1 MPPLEQEWNV
11 ELGLSTRV
19 FSRIRLPFD
28 LAESLHVL
36 LFEWPKVDRPKK
48 PVRLLHISDLHFGPP
63 YVEEV
68 GEAALRIAET
78 IHADAIIIS
87 GDLTQ
92 RAKREQF
99 EAAKQ
104 YMERLP
110 KAPQLVIPGNH
121 DVPLYRVFERIFRP
135 HALYQEIISEELNP
149 VLRIEGAVIVGLDS
163 TAPRSAISNG
173 QIFKW
178 QLDGCESAFRD
189 APNGSARIVVAH
201 HHFAPAP
208 DYLRDSNM
216 PNAKRAIERF
226 ADLNVD
232 MILGGHLHRA
242 YIGNSLDF
250 YPGSHR
256 DRGIIIA
263 QCGTTTSRRGRGRER
278 EKNSLNQIVIADET
292 ITITHY
298 IYFHEREAFE
308 AVSRHSFR
316 RGSFSEPMAFDL

>member
-1 MPPLEQEWNV
+1 MDPTEKP
-11 ELGLSTRV
+11 
-19 FSRIRLPFD
+19 IRL
-28 LAESLHVL
+28 LQ
-36 LFEWPKVDRPKK
+36 
-48 PVRLLHISDLHFGPP
+48 ISDLHFGPP
-63 YVEEV
+63 YVEQV
-68 GEAALRIAET
+68 GEAALRMAISL
-78 IHADAIIIS
+78 HPDAIIIN

-99 EAAKQ
+99 VAAKQ

-110 KAPQLVIPGNH
+110 HVPQLVIPGNH
-121 DVPLYRVFERIFRP
+121 DVPLYRVVERLFDP
-135 HALYQEIISEELNP
+135 HRLYREIISEELNP
-149 VLRIEGAVIVGLDS
+149 VLRIDGAVIVGLDS
-163 TAPRSAISNG
+163 TAPRRAISNG

-178 QLDGCESAFRD
+178 QLDHCERALNETPS
-189 APNGSARIVVAH
+189 GIARIVVAH

-208 DYLRDSNM
+208 DHLRDSNM

-226 ADLNVD
+226 ADLKVD

-263 QCGTTTSRRGRGRER
+263 QCGTTTSRRGRGREQ
-278 EKNSLNQIVIADET
+278 EKNSLNQIEIVEGR

-298 IYFHEREAFE
+298 MYFHESDAFE
-308 AVSRHSFR
+308 ETSRHSFR
-316 RGSFSEPMAFDL
+316 RGSLFQTTKTPTHK